1 MEGSLVAYKVFTNG
15 SVLQAS
21 EINDNLMNQ
30 SVMVFTNVAARTA
43 ALTSPVEG
51 MLTWIENVNQYQFY
65 NGTAWEPMQSGY
77 VHLDTRTFSA
87 VTSFSFPNGSF
98 SSVFDAY
105 KITFVHESGSAAQ
118 SMSMRLRASGV
129 DASTTNYYNIEL
141 LGIPGSAF
149 STGTNANN
157 VGMYP
162 GSRNAGFSEINIINP
177 FKSLR
182 TFYQLNTG
190 TVFNTGPTEANTV
203 TTQGFFNLTT
213 VFDSLSIIA
222 STGNFTG
229 YAQLYGLRK

>member
-105 KITFVHESGSAAQ
+105 KITLVHESGSTPQAI
-118 SMSMRLRASGV
+118 SMRLRASGV
-129 DASTTNYYNIEL
+129 DASTTNYRHMSFSAV
-141 LGIPGSAF
+141 PGSTFAIN
-149 STGTNANN
+149 TNANQVN
-157 VGMYP
+157 MYP
-162 GSRNAGFSEINIINP
+162 GSRTLGFSDITIMNP
-177 FKSLR
+177 FKASR
-182 TFYQLNTG
+182 TFYALQTG
-190 TVFNTGPTEANTV
+190 TFLDSASEANYQTD
-203 TTQGFFNLTT
+203 QGLFTLNT

-222 STGNFTG
+222 STGNFSG